1 MLRFQFYLPDGQ
13 VAPDT
18 VDLADLVSHIPGVS
32 LEPGTD
38 YRPGIWHAVA
48 TGARALLDVGEPP
61 IESDHMHPPRQYLGW
76 TPLPLVVQLPLVGP
90 HWQAVEGFQFIE
102 AVLAGLPSATRAL
115 DCEDIQETPQAEPGP
130 FAWSRPRVLASW
142 ERQHAVQIETR
153 TDLARM
159 HRGDSLRL
167 WRWRRE
173 RAAAS
178 AVHPTMQ
185 WPEARVLR
193 DRSGLTAHPTAV
205 WTDPTRPAA
214 LPGAGLILVLLPEGP
229 RLVERKT
236 LPPGEAL
243 PTAGASL
250 LQPPAHWP
258 ESLDQ
263 TRYAACLDEDW
274 VD

>member
-1 MLRFQFYLPDGQ
+1 MHRFQFYLPEGHI
-13 VAPDT
+13 APDAA
-18 VDLADLVSHIPGVS
+18 DLADLVLAVPGVT
-32 LEPGTD
+32 LEGGDD
-38 YRPGIWHAVA
+38 YRPGAWREVA
-48 TGARALLDVGEPP
+48 TGARAVLDVGEPP

-76 TPLPLVVQLPLVGP
+76 SALPLVVQLPLVGP

-102 AVLAGLPSATRAL
+102 AILARLAKATRVL
-115 DCEDIQETPQAEPGP
+115 DCEDIQETPEAEPGP

-142 ERQHAVQIETR
+142 ERQHAVQVETR

-178 AVHPTMQ
+178 AAHPTLL

-193 DRSGLTAHPTAV
+193 DRAALTAFPTAV
-205 WTDPTRPAA
+205 WSDPGRSAA
-214 LPGAGLILVLLPEGP
+214 LPGAGLVLAMLPGGP
-229 RLVERKT
+229 RLVRRGD

-243 PTAGASL
+243 PAAGASRVEA
-250 LQPPAHWP
+250 PARWP
-258 ESLDQ
+258 DGLPAE
-263 TRYAACLDEDW
+263 RFAACLDEDW

>member
-1 MLRFQFYLPDGQ
+1 MQRFQFYLPEGHA
-13 VAPDT
+13 APDAA
-18 VDLADLVSHIPGVS
+18 DLAELVLAV
-32 LEPGTD
+32 PGTALD
-38 YRPGIWHAVA
+38 AGDGYRPGTWCAPA
-48 TGARALLDVGEPP
+48 TGARAVLDVGDPP
-61 IESDHMHPPRQYLGW
+61 IEADHMHPPRQYLGW
-76 TPLPLVVQLPLVGP
+76 TAMALTIQLPLVCP

-102 AVLAGLPSATRAL
+102 AVLARLPQAARAL

-142 ERQHAVQIETR
+142 ERQHAVQIETC

-178 AVHPTMQ
+178 IAHPDLQ

-193 DRSGLTAHPTAV
+193 DRAAGIAFPTAV
-205 WTDPTRPAA
+205 WGDPARPAA
-214 LPGAGLILVLLPEGP
+214 LPGAGLVLAMLPDGP
-229 RLVERKT
+229 RLIRRGD

-243 PTAGASL
+243 PVAGASRVE
-250 LQPPAHWP
+250 PPVRWP
-258 ESLDQ
+258 DGLDAK
-263 TRYAACLDEDW
+263 RFAACLDEDW